1 VNDITVLK
9 FGGSTLRGP
18 RDLVRAVHAI
28 YAEVRRGRRVV
39 AVTSAFH
46 GRTDALEESLRLLDA
61 ERGRPSSRRTRAALL
76 ATGEAETVHLLRTA
90 LDRSGVP
97 ATSAE
102 VRDVGPFVAPDGE
115 DVTRVDADAIR
126 ALLRE
131 HDVVCLPGFVA
142 AEDTPERAPA
152 LLGRG
157 GSDLTAVEVGA
168 ALGAHVV
175 LVKDVEG
182 LYTEDPAAPRP
193 AGAPAPARL
202 RAIDFEGA
210 RALGGDVLQIRAI
223 DAAERLRCGL
233 DVVGPGHVAGARG
246 TRVGAPRALARR
258 EPAPPPPLRVALLG
272 LGHVGR
278 RVFDELSASPERFV
292 VTGVLVSTLER
303 PEARPHAARPLLTDD
318 VDEVL
323 AGRPDVVIELLAGA
337 EPAAAHVERALAAG
351 CHVVTANK
359 AALAGNAARLD
370 DVARR
375 SGVLLRARAAVGGAL
390 PALEAVRRARRDA
403 RDPLASIEGVLNGT
417 TNAIL
422 ERLERG
428 EAFADALA
436 AAQAEGLAEADPA
449 ADLDGSDVAR
459 KLDLLAHAAGWGE
472 PVHLRRDGIEVLA
485 REGAPC
491 AGGTWKLVG
500 ALRRDA
506 AGEVTSEVAPR
517 LLPRDAAL
525 AWPTGAWS
533 VLVLGFRSGRTEVLR
548 GRGAGPW
555 PTATAVVGDVL
566 EIARRIAL
574 TRGPA
579 AALRSDEGED
589 RP

>member
-1 VNDITVLK
+1 MSDITVLK

-90 LDRSGVP
+90 LDRSGV
-97 ATSAE
+97 AAVSAE

-115 DVTRVDADAIR
+115 DVTRVDAAAIR
-126 ALLRE
+126 ALLE
-131 HDVVCLPGFVA
+131 AHDVVCLPGFVA
-142 AEDTPERAPA
+142 AEDTAERAPA

-157 GSDLTAVEVGA
+157 GSDLTAVAVGA
-168 ALGAHVV
+168 ALGADVV

-182 LYTEDPAAPRP
+182 LYTGDPAAPRP
-193 AGAPAPARL
+193 AGSPPPARL

-210 RALGGDVLQIRAI
+210 RALGGDVLQLRAI
-223 DAAERLRCGL
+223 DAAERLRCGF

-258 EPAPPPPLRVALLG
+258 EPTPPPPLRVALLG
-272 LGHVGR
+272 LGHVGK
-278 RVFDELSASPERFV
+278 RVFDELSASPARFSI
-292 VTGVLVSTLER
+292 TGVLVSGLER
-303 PEARPHAARPLLTDD
+303 PAERPHAARPLLTDD
-318 VDEVL
+318 IGEVL
-323 AGRPDVVIELLAGA
+323 EGRPDVVIELLAGA
-337 EPAAAHVERALAAG
+337 EPAAGHIERSLAAG

-370 DVARR
+370 RAARR
-375 SGVLLRARAAVGGAL
+375 AGVLLRASAAVGGAM

-403 RDPLASIEGVLNGT
+403 HDPLVSIEGVLNGT

-428 EAFADALA
+428 ESFDDALR
-436 AAQAEGLAEADPA
+436 AAQADGLA
-449 ADLDGSDVAR
+449 
-459 KLDLLAHAAGWGE
+459 
-472 PVHLRRDGIEVLA
+472 
-485 REGAPC
+485 
-491 AGGTWKLVG
+491 
-500 ALRRDA
+500 
-506 AGEVTSEVAPR
+506 
-517 LLPRDAAL
+517 
-525 AWPTGAWS
+525 
-533 VLVLGFRSGRTEVLR
+533 
-548 GRGAGPW
+548 
-555 PTATAVVGDVL
+555 
-566 EIARRIAL
+566 
-574 TRGPA
+574 
-579 AALRSDEGED
+579 
-589 RP
+589 